1 MADLP
6 DKIADDEELYRQ
18 LAPGHVDPDGAVNS
32 AAFKVRGRPD
42 LHISVDLARLTTPE
56 LALDR
61 APRPGFGLGV
71 LVARIP
77 RSLGFS
83 VRRDPLPDNAAH
95 ALIEGD
101 NDKVKC
107 RILAR
112 ATRVLIRPE
121 PPV

>member
-1 MADLP
+1 MTEPP
-6 DKIADDEELYRQ
+6 DEIADDEELYRR
-18 LAPGHVDPDGAVNS
+18 LAPGHVDSDGAVNS

-42 LHISVDLARLTTPE
+42 LHISVDLARLTMPDAA
-56 LALDR
+56 LAR

-71 LVARIP
+71 LVARVP

-101 NDKVKC
+101 NDKAKC
-107 RILAR
+107 RLLAR
-112 ATRVLIRPE
+112 ATRVLI
-121 PPV
+121 PPKPDV